1 MAIGPFTTGNDNP
14 VTQGRGDSHGTTEG
28 QGEPGFT
35 RFGPLIDIE
44 RLKQEYL
51 FGIPLES
58 ALTGDKITDET
69 LKNFIK
75 KGVSEFETSVR
86 IPVNPVRIVDRFD
99 FERADD
105 LRFGTRRLTRWP
117 VIKVEALK
125 ALWPGRNEAL
135 AALDKDGNP
144 VGGATDTQEI
154 EYPTSWV
161 TLLGDT
167 GLIRIVPNSG
177 SLVNADVNFLA
188 SSAFRSVVLG
198 GLKNWPNMWRVIYQA
213 GYERDKVPEV
223 VNDLVGVFAAIK
235 FLSMMGPAIF
245 PVAGQSIGVDGLSQS
260 VSTAGPQW
268 LAGRIKELTAERDRL
283 IDQLKGHYAT
293 DINLMP
299 W

>member
-14 VTQGRGDSHGTTEG
+14 VTQGRGDSFGLIEST
-28 QGEPGFT
+28 GEPGFD
-35 RFGPLIDIE
+35 RVGPLIDVE
-44 RLKQEYL
+44 RFKQEYL
-51 FGIPLES
+51 FGVPLES
-58 ALTGDKITDET
+58 PLTGDVITDDT
-69 LKNFIK
+69 LKNFIR
-75 KGVSEFETSVR
+75 KGIGEFETSVR
-86 IPVNPVRIVDRFD
+86 VPVNPIRIVDRFD

-105 LRFGTRRLTRWP
+105 LRFGTRRMTRWP

-144 VGGATDTQEI
+144 VGDDESQEI

-177 SLVNADVNFLA
+177 SLVNADINFLA
-188 SSAFRSVVLG
+188 SSAFRTVVLG

-213 GYERDKVPEV
+213 GFERDKVPEI
-223 VNDLVGVFAAIK
+223 VNDLVGVFSALK

-245 PVAGQSIGVDGLSQS
+245 PVASQSIGIDGLAQ
-260 VSTAGPQW
+260 STATGGPQW
-268 LAGRIKELTAERDRL
+268 LAQRVQELQAERDRL